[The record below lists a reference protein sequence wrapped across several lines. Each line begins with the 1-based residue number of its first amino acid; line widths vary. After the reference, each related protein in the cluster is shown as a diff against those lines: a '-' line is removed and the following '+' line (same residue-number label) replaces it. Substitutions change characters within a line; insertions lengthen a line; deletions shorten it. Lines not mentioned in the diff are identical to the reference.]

1 MLNFR
6 NPILS
11 LAILLGCVFVY
22 FAISE
27 DKTQGVIHSDGRGYY
42 AYLPAIFIYGDNTY
56 NSSLKAER
64 KESGNELNPLYL
76 HKDMDGDTYNKF
88 FPGVAVLQ
96 SPFFAIACFTSW
108 INGQPIDGY
117 SGIFQFLI
125 YLASFFYSLIGLIYF
140 FKSYQL
146 LFPQDKKVNLI
157 ITASIYLGTP
167 LLIYLVEFT
176 SLGHLYSFS
185 LFGIFSFL
193 VLKLKEEQS
202 TARVLSLSIILGLI
216 FLVRPTN
223 LVVVLT
229 IPFLLGTKED
239 FQNFFIQLI
248 ANRGRNFIVGILGF
262 SFIAFILFFV
272 WKWDT
277 GNWIAWSYNGEGFDF
292 LHPKLFASLF
302 SFRIGLFVHTPILLL
317 SLFGLFY
324 WFKKN
329 SFASISWVVYFL
341 INAWVI
347 SSWWCWDYESTFGN
361 RPYTEH
367 LIFLILPL
375 TYFIKRHFRLSL
387 LLIPFLILIN
397 FLRMNQYTSEEFKI
411 QRFTA
416 KSYLPSL
423 QFWNS
428 KNADRWQFTR
438 SCKPFG
444 QSIKRDVLIKKS
456 EIIELNE
463 NMEYALTS
471 SQELIKN
478 RSNERLYIRAEL
490 DKKINNAPLKD
501 VFLVIDAVSYDG
513 KKRSY
518 KAIELFNDRYE
529 GIESWA
535 HLIFE
540 EQFYDS
546 FHELDKVTVYI
557 WNPGK
562 KKLALKNV
570 EIILETYKSN

>member
-6 NPILS
+6 NTILLLS
-11 LAILLGCVFVY
+11 ILLGCVFVY

-56 NSSLKAER
+56 SSSLKAER
-64 KESGNELNPLYL
+64 KESGIELNPLYL
-76 HKDMDGDTYNKF
+76 HKDQNGDVYNKF
-88 FPGVAVLQ
+88 FPGVSVLQ

-108 INGQPIDGY
+108 INDQPIDGY

-146 LFPQDKKVNLI
+146 LFPQDKKVYLI

-167 LLIYLVEFT
+167 LLIYLAEFN

-193 VLKLKEEQS
+193 VLKLKEEQL
-202 TARVLSLSIILGLI
+202 TKHVFFLGLILGLI

-223 LVVVLT
+223 LVVVFA
-229 IPFLLGTKED
+229 IPFLLGDQEIFKS
-239 FQNFFIQLI
+239 FFLQLFK
-248 ANRGRNFIVGILGF
+248 NKGLQFLTGVSGFIFVTC
-262 SFIAFILFFV
+262 ILFIV

-277 GNWIAWSYNGEGFDF
+277 GQWIAWSYNGEGFNF

-302 SFRIGLFVHTPILLL
+302 SFRIGLFTHTPILIL
-317 SLFGLFY
+317 SIFGLFY

-329 SFASISWVVYFL
+329 SFASISWVVYFI
-341 INAWVI
+341 INAWII
-347 SSWWCWDYESTFGN
+347 SSWWCWDYESNFGN

-375 TYFIKRHFRLSL
+375 VYFIKRHFKLSL
-387 LLIPFLILIN
+387 LVISFLVLIN
-397 FLRMNQYTSEEFKI
+397 LLRMNQYTSEEFKI

-416 KSYLPSL
+416 KSFLPSL

-444 QSIKRDVLIKKS
+444 HSIKRDVLIKKH

-471 SQELIKN
+471 SQELMKN

-490 DKKINNAPLKD
+490 DKKINKAPLKD
-501 VFLVIDAVSYDG
+501 VFLVIDAVSHDG

-535 HLIFE
+535 HLIIE

-557 WNPGK
+557 WNPSK

-570 EIILETYKSN
+570 EIILETFKAN